1 MPTIQEQYTEFAQR
15 GQEATFAIVD
25 AWTQS
30 VQNLSTRVP
39 TAMNQDAAL
48 QVIDQTF
55 DFFGKVLDVQRNAAK
70 QFVSTSAT
78 VAEDVVQRAT
88 TAVNE
93 ASAAT
98 AKAASKK

>member
-15 GQEATFAIVD
+15 GQEATLAIVD

-30 VQNLSTRVP
+30 VQNLAGQVP
-39 TAMNQDAAL
+39 TTVNPGAAT
-48 QVIDQTF
+48 QAVDQTF
-55 DFFGKVLDVQRNAAK
+55 DFFGKVLDVQRNALK
-70 QFVSTSAT
+70 QFVTTSAT
-78 VAEDVVQRAT
+78 AAEDAVQRAT

-93 ASAAT
+93 AGAAT